1 MRKFIVIVALMVC
14 FMFPVRGQKT
24 RLGQIPEKHNLADYS
39 SDVHISSTHIRYYC
53 SGFRDQISCS
63 NGLFADVI
71 VNGKK
76 LELSGATTIGK
87 HEFVLLIPGDYK
99 ARLTKNV
106 SDQNGAVIKQE
117 FDVLMSDGTTWH
129 CVTTGISE

>member
-1 MRKFIVIVALMVC
+1 MRKFIAVLALLLC
-14 FMFPVRGQKT
+14 STFMAHGQKT
-24 RLGQIPEKHNLADYS
+24 RYGQVPEKLNPADFS
-39 SDVHISSTHIRYYC
+39 INMHVSATHIRYYC
-53 SGFRDQISCS
+53 SGDKDMYLECRR
-63 NGLFADVI
+63 LFADVV

-87 HEFVLLIPGDYK
+87 NKFVLFVPGDYK

-106 SDQNGAVIKQE
+106 NDENGAVINQE
-117 FDVLMSDGTTWH
+117 YDVMLSDATTWH